1 MNDLANIKSIN
12 EFIERDFDQGVNRTY
27 IYYNKLSTYVHT
39 QKQEVDILETPKWGK
54 MLFLDRCLQSTT
66 MDEVIYHNALVHPLL
81 STLKKKDKI
90 LILGGGE
97 GATAREVFRWPVFS
111 VEMVDYDK
119 ELVEHMQ
126 LHGAQWSQ
134 GAWKDLRL
142 KLIYNC
148 AWAHMTKA
156 RKYDAV
162 IIDLTDPDFKK
173 ERWLDLLTNVLNS
186 VKESKGG
193 FVMNAGLYL
202 PWDTRKLQEIVFL
215 IHHLC
220 SKNPEFKYYMYTA
233 FVPSFSGE
241 WTFIAVTHKQTFMIE
256 PEYLEQIPAWI
267 RRSIK
272 TLPDALL
279 EQVST
284 APILTKFS
292 VNSDI

>member
-1 MNDLANIKSIN
+1 MPNLTSIKSVQ
-12 EFIERDFDQGVNRTY
+12 EFTEKDSNQGIDR
-27 IYYNKLSTYVHT
+27 IYRYYDKHSTHVDT

-54 MLFLDRCLQSTT
+54 MLFLDGCLQSTT

-81 STLKKKDKI
+81 STLRKKDKI

-97 GATAREVFRWPVFS
+97 GATAREVLRWPVFS

-148 AWAHMTKA
+148 AWAHVAKA

-173 ERWLDLLTNVLNS
+173 ELWLDLLTNVLNS
-186 VKESKGG
+186 VKDSKGG

-202 PWDTRKLQEIVFL
+202 PWDTGKLQGIVL
-215 IHHLC
+215 LVRHLC
-220 SKNPEFKYYMYTA
+220 SKNPEFKYYIYTA

-241 WTFIAVTHKQTFMIE
+241 WTFIAVAHKQTFMIE
-256 PEYLEQIPAWI
+256 PEHLNIIPAWI

-272 TLPDALL
+272 TLPDSLL

-292 VNSDI
+292 VNPEV